1 MLHLFWVH
9 FLLMFLMRRDTT
21 LIKNM
26 IGESDLPYLM
36 CLPIILHHHTPHH
49 LLLLQVLLLAF
60 ILQRRCGVTTWLES
74 KGVMTYSLPFSN
86 NWRIT

>member
-1 MLHLFWVH
+1 MLHLFWVL

-21 LIKNM
+21 LMKNM

-36 CLPIILHHHTPHH
+36 CPPITLHHHTPHH
-49 LLLLQVLLLAF
+49 LLLLQVLLLDS
-60 ILQRRCGVTTWLES
+60 ILLRRCGATTWLEN

-86 NWRIT
+86 N